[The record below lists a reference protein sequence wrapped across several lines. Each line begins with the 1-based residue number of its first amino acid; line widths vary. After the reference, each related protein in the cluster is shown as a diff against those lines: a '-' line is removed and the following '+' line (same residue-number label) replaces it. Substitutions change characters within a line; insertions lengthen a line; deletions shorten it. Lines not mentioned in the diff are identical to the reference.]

1 MDGNWRFSVAAKV
14 QGEPETV
21 QAQIVLEVLP

>member
-1 MDGNWRFSVAAKV
+1 V

-21 QAQIVLEVLP
+21 TGKITFKAAD